1 MLWACL
7 KRSTL
12 LSPRSSE
19 WEVAVRRHRALLAA
33 FGIRSQNVLL
43 RLTNRRLYIRT
54 NVQEYLAGLDAEW
67 EERLTRWTLGVH
79 NALEGG
85 TAFLLVP
92 GGVALRREER
102 SRRWRE
108 IR

>member
-7 KRSTL
+7 RWHTL
-12 LSPRSSE
+12 NYS
-19 WEVAVRRHRALLAA
+19 VRGKGGGCQELPCDVHRLQDP
-33 FGIRSQNVLL
+33 SQDVLL